1 MTIERRTAAVELRV
15 HGRKLSGVVMRY
27 GDVSTSHRE
36 RFKPGALRLADTVV
50 LDLDHDPERAVA
62 WRPGGGLSLETGR
75 DALTMRA
82 VLPPIPAADRALAE
96 IRAGKATGLSVEF
109 KAVRERRDG
118 EIRVIEDAMLMGVGI
133 VRSPSYGGARVEARR
148 RSGRTMRAVI
158 PAGRKVE
165 CRCSGA
171 ECRFARIIGEA
182 MQGAIEDAFRDGAAR
197 NRCRIWQL

>member
-118 EIRVIEDAMLMGVGI
+118 EIRVIENGGDKLVHGSGGI
-133 VRSPSYGGARVEARR
+133 SQP
-148 RSGRTMRAVI
+148 RA
-158 PAGRKVE
+158 E
-165 CRCSGA
+165 
-171 ECRFARIIGEA
+171 
-182 MQGAIEDAFRDGAAR
+182 
-197 NRCRIWQL
+197 